1 MIINITFTMG
11 IFDKY
16 ESDNK
21 FDRYVAVAHNP
32 FREELSIEAYARY
45 TSVYATVL
53 ESYVDF
59 FKRNWHKDDVDA
71 TNSDMQQD
79 FERVGCASGW
89 SGLTAEENNPLGEYV
104 LSLDC
109 PVTATQ
115 MKEFFKRV
123 TMGNLEFR
131 CRYPIGDSDAF
142 TIIRT
147 KIGQL

>member
-11 IFDKY
+11 IFDKH

-21 FDRYVAVAHNP
+21 FDKYVAVAHNP
-32 FREELSIEAYARY
+32 FREELSIEEYARY
-45 TSVYATVL
+45 TSVYATVV
-53 ESYVDF
+53 ESYVKF
-59 FKRNWHKDDVDA
+59 FERFWHKDDVES
-71 TNSDMQQD
+71 TNADMIK
-79 FERVGCASGW
+79 ELARVGMTGW

-123 TMGNLEFR
+123 TMGDLEFR

>member
-1 MIINITFTMG
+1 MG
-11 IFDKY
+11 IFNKN
-16 ESDNK
+16 ESENK
-21 FDRYVAVAHNP
+21 FDRFVAVAQNP
-32 FREELSIEAYARY
+32 FREDLSIEEYARY
-45 TSVYATVL
+45 TSVYATIL

-59 FKRNWHKDDVDA
+59 FERNWHKDDVEK
-71 TNSDMQQD
+71 TNEDMIKD
-79 FERVGCASGW
+79 LERFGNTRW

-109 PVTATQ
+109 PVTTTQ

-123 TMGNLEFR
+123 TMGDLEFR

>member
-1 MIINITFTMG
+1 MG
-11 IFDKY
+11 IFDKH

-32 FREELSIEAYARY
+32 LREELSIEEYARY
-45 TSVYATVL
+45 TSVYATVV
-53 ESYVDF
+53 ESYVKF
-59 FKRNWHKDDVDA
+59 FERFWHKDDVES
-71 TNSDMQQD
+71 TNADMIK
-79 FERVGCASGW
+79 ELARVGMTGW

-109 PVTATQ
+109 PVTTTQ

-123 TMGNLEFR
+123 TMGDLEFR
-131 CRYPIGDSDAF
+131 CRHPIGDSDAF